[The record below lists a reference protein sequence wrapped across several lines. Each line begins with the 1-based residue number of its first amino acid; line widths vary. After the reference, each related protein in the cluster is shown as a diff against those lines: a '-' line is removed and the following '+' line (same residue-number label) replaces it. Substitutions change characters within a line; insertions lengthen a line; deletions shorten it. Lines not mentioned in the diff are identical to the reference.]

1 MTEKNLA
8 RIIVD
13 ADGKVIESST
23 NVILCSIAPIGQP
36 RTERVYNRCEE
47 EDIKLINRIA
57 SAKANSY
64 ALGNVWPEKDSLC
77 RYVDYFSVQFYLAAY
92 VRA

>member
-36 RTERVYNRCEE
+36 RTERVYNR
-47 EDIKLINRIA
+47 
-57 SAKANSY
+57 
-64 ALGNVWPEKDSLC
+64 
-77 RYVDYFSVQFYLAAY
+77 
-92 VRA
+92 